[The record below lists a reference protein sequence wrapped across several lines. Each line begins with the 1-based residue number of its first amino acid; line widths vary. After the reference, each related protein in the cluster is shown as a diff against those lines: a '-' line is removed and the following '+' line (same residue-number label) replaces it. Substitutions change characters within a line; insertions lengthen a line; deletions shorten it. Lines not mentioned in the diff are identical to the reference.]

1 VETYPS
7 RLLENAVNELSRL
20 PGIGKKTALRLCLH
34 LLREDA
40 ITVENLGN
48 SLIIFRQETRFC
60 ERCFNLS
67 DEAICSICSSPQ
79 RSPEVI
85 CVVQDVRDVMAI
97 ENTRQYKGLY
107 HVLNGIINP
116 MEGIGP
122 EDLTISG
129 LLARVKDEAV
139 KEVIFALPASIE
151 GETTAYYLFKLLHI
165 YSVKVSVIARGV
177 AVGDDLEYADE
188 VTLGRSILNRLPY
201 EK

>member
-1 VETYPS
+1 
-7 RLLENAVNELSRL
+7 
-20 PGIGKKTALRLCLH
+20 
-34 LLREDA
+34 
-40 ITVENLGN
+40 
-48 SLIIFRQETRFC
+48 
-60 ERCFNLS
+60 
-67 DEAICSICSSPQ
+67 
-79 RSPEVI
+79 
-85 CVVQDVRDVMAI
+85 VVQDVRDVMAI